1 MRMNKQKQYR
11 LAPLIWLALVLLV
24 TGLLPPLL
32 IGAENDPLAD
42 DQTTTTSE
50 DAQAESSN
58 AETNTQQAPQTPA
71 QTPSATGPSTTVPSS
86 TGASTTS
93 PAAKPLKNFKPSE
106 EIGAD
111 SAVSFPIDI

>member
-11 LAPLIWLALVLLV
+11 LAPLVWLALVLLV

-32 IGAENDPLAD
+32 IGAENDPPAD
-42 DQTTTTSE
+42 DQTTAKTE
-50 DAQAESSN
+50 EPQAASSN
-58 AETNTQQAPQTPA
+58 VDTDTQQAPQTTT
-71 QTPSATGPSTTVPSS
+71 QSPSTTAPV
-86 TGASTTS
+86 
-93 PAAKPLKNFKPSE
+93 AKPLKNFKPSE

>member
-24 TGLLPPLL
+24 TGLVPPLL
-32 IGAENDPLAD
+32 IGAENEPPAD
-42 DQTTTTSE
+42 VQATAETE
-50 DAQAESSN
+50 EPQAESSN
-58 AETNTQQAPQTPA
+58 AETNKQQAPQTTT
-71 QTPSATGPSTTVPSS
+71 QSPSTTGPSTTGS
-86 TGASTTS
+86 
-93 PAAKPLKNFKPSE
+93 AAKPLKNFKPSE

>member
-1 MRMNKQKQYR
+1 MRMNKQKQVR

-32 IGAENDPLAD
+32 IGAENDPPAD

-50 DAQAESSN
+50 EAQAASPDV
-58 AETNTQQAPQTPA
+58 ETSTQQAPQTTAPL
-71 QTPSATGPSTTVPSS
+71 PSTTGPATTVPV
-86 TGASTTS
+86 
-93 PAAKPLKNFKPSE
+93 AKPLKNFKPSE

-111 SAVSFPIDI
+111 GAVSFPIDI

>member
-32 IGAENDPLAD
+32 IGAENEPPAD
-42 DQTTTTSE
+42 V
-50 DAQAESSN
+50 QATAETEEPQADSSKV
-58 AETNTQQAPQTPA
+58 ETNTQQAPQTTT
-71 QTPSATGPSTTVPSS
+71 QSPSTTAPSS
-86 TGASTTS
+86 TGAPTTS

>member
-24 TGLLPPLL
+24 TGLVPPLL
-32 IGAENDPLAD
+32 IGAENDPPAD
-42 DQTTTTSE
+42 VPATAETE
-50 DAQAESSN
+50 EPQAKSSN
-58 AETNTQQAPQTPA
+58 AETNKQQAPQTTA
-71 QTPSATGPSTTVPSS
+71 QSPSTTGS
-86 TGASTTS
+86 
-93 PAAKPLKNFKPSE
+93 AAKSLKNFKPSE